1 MVALAYFKKYCGRGR
16 DGWVGEWVRALVLT
30 KHQKSGSQKTTNG
43 SSNELG

>member
-1 MVALAYFKKYCGRGR
+1 MVALAYFRKCCGRGR

-30 KHQKSGSQKTTNG
+30 KHQRSGSQKPANG